1 MLCHSVLNEYIY
13 ITLDYLHFNS
23 LGRENEKNQFK
34 FKKNISFFSKALF
47 RVVSSFLRSLSLSFI
62 KQNPV

>member
-1 MLCHSVLNEYIY
+1 MLCHSVVNEYIY

-34 FKKNISFFSKALF
+34 LKKNISFLV
-47 RVVSSFLRSLSLSFI
+47 RLCLELSVHS
-62 KQNPV
+62 